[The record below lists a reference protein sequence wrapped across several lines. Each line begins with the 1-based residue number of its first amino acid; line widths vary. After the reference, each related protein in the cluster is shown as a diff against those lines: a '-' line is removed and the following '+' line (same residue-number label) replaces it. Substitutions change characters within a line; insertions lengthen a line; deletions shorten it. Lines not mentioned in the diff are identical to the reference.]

1 MSILDDIEREP
12 YRFDFFSVLRMLERE
27 ATELP
32 RIGDNAVLSTEIIR
46 LSQDPYFEFPASN
59 FASFTRNG
67 GGWQA
72 TVRFLGQFGPQG
84 ALPLSLTEE
93 AFGWLLKR
101 DVAFPRFVDI
111 VSSRFLQLFFRAW
124 ADARPIAQHERPDA
138 DRFGDYVG
146 AHIGIASRHLRN
158 LDSVA
163 DEHKRAFAG
172 LIGAKAKS
180 ASRLR
185 SYLSGL
191 FGVKVEVEEF
201 VGSYLKLER
210 GDQSRLGAR
219 QSTLGTDLFVGAA
232 VFSVQDRIR
241 VRIYAESLG
250 QYLDFLPSGRRSKEL
265 VDAVY
270 FYVGDELEWDV
281 ELALPIKDVIP
292 TSLTSSP
299 RRNGEE
305 KSADAAKAATRQSPG
320 LGMLG
325 WTTWVSPN
333 WAETES
339 YRCDARFNLA
349 EIDRASRQSQ
359 HVSAD

>member
-1 MSILDDIEREP
+1 MSVLDDIEREP
-12 YRFDFFSVLRMLERE
+12 YRFDFYSVLRMLERE
-27 ATELP
+27 AAERP
-32 RIGDNAVLSTEIIR
+32 RIGDNATLTNEIVR

-59 FASFTRNG
+59 FASFTRNST
-67 GGWQA
+67 GWNA

-84 ALPLSLTEE
+84 SLPLSLTEE

-101 DVAFPRFVDI
+101 DVAFPRFVDV

-124 ADARPIAQHERPDA
+124 ADARPIAQHERPQS

-146 AHIGIASRHLRN
+146 AHIGIASRHLRY
-158 LDSVA
+158 LDAVA

-172 LIGAKAKS
+172 LIGSKAKS

-191 FGVKVEVEEF
+191 FGGKVEVEEF
-201 VGSYLKLER
+201 VGSHLKLER
-210 GDQSRLGAR
+210 GDQSRLGMR
-219 QSTLGTDLFVGAA
+219 QSMLGSDLFVGAS

-241 VRIYAESLG
+241 VRIYAANLQ
-250 QYLDFLPSGRRSKEL
+250 QYLEFLPSGRRSREL

-270 FYVGDELEWDV
+270 FYLGEELEWDV
-281 ELALPIKDVIP
+281 ELALPTKDVVP

-299 RRNGEE
+299 RPDGAERRVEG
-305 KSADAAKAATRQSPG
+305 AAKPGPQAPG

-325 WTTWVSPN
+325 WTSWLSPN

-339 YRCDARFNLA
+339 FRCDARFNLA
-349 EIDRASRQSQ
+349 EIDRASRQPRA
-359 HVSAD
+359 VIAG